1 MTKEKFIKRFFL
13 FFALL
18 SIFFLAGIVFVLF
31 KEGISLFT
39 RVNIIDFLFGK
50 LWYPTHT
57 PAEFGILPLILGS
70 LLVTAGALVVAVPL
84 GIGSAIYVS
93 EIAKPGIRDVIKPL
107 LEILAGVPSVVY
119 GFFGMVV
126 FAPFIQNLFNLPT
139 GLTAFTA
146 SVILG
151 IMALPTIASIA
162 EDAISSVPV
171 SFKEASFSLGATK
184 WETIVRVIVPSAMS
198 GISTA
203 IILGMGRAI
212 GETMTVL
219 MVAGGSAIIPHTF
232 FQPVRAMTATIAAE
246 MGETVVGSMH
256 YQSLFAIA
264 IVLFMLTL
272 TFNIIA
278 DFISQKFK
286 KKMTG
291 GL

>member
-18 SIFFLAGIVFVLF
+18 SIFFLAGILFVLF
-31 KEGISLFT
+31 KEGISAFGKINLGG
-39 RVNIIDFLFGK
+39 FLFGRS
-50 LWYPTHT
+50 WYPTHT
-57 PAEFGILPLILGS
+57 PGEFGILPLILGS
-70 LLVTAGALVVAVPL
+70 LLVTVGALVVAVPL
-84 GIGSAIYVS
+84 GIGSAIYIS
-93 EIAKPGIRDVIKPL
+93 EVAKPGVRDVIKPL
-107 LEILAGVPSVVY
+107 LEILAGIPSVVY

-126 FAPFIQNLFNLPT
+126 FAPFIQRIFDIPT

-162 EDAISSVPV
+162 EDAISSVPK
-171 SFKEASFSLGATK
+171 SYKEASLSLGATE
-184 WETIVRVIVPSAMS
+184 WETIARVTVPSAMS
-198 GISTA
+198 GISAA

-219 MVAGGSAIIPHTF
+219 MVAGGAAVIPHTF
-232 FQPVRAMTATIAAE
+232 FQPVRTMTATIAAE
-246 MGETVVGSMH
+246 MGETMVGGIH

-264 IVLFMLTL
+264 IVLFLLTL

-278 DFISQKFK
+278 DHISHRYK

-291 GL
+291 